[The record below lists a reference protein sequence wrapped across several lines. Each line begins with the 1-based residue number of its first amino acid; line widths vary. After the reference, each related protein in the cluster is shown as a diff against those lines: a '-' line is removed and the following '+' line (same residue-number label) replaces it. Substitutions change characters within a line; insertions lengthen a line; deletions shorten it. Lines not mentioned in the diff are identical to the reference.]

1 MKNKREKL
9 KKIHEIN
16 LILIFCDYSYE
27 NNIVKKKNIIAKKE
41 KNYQNR
47 NVISLHIARLT
58 NFKYYIS
65 KKIMKY

>member
-1 MKNKREKL
+1 VITPMKITSL
-9 KKIHEIN
+9 
-16 LILIFCDYSYE
+16 
-27 NNIVKKKNIIAKKE
+27 KKKNIIAKKE